1 MVLKNYYLVCK
12 ISFALKFIQNGDFKV
27 FYLTYN
33 VLFKVQK
40 DLYEQN
46 IYIDCSNGKNCLSRN
61 AFLGLLNKVDVL
73 ARAFNISL

>member
-1 MVLKNYYLVCK
+1 M
-12 ISFALKFIQNGDFKV
+12 QNGDFKV

-40 DLYEQN
+40 DLYEQS

-61 AFLGLLNKVDVL
+61 AGVGLLNKVDV
-73 ARAFNISL
+73 